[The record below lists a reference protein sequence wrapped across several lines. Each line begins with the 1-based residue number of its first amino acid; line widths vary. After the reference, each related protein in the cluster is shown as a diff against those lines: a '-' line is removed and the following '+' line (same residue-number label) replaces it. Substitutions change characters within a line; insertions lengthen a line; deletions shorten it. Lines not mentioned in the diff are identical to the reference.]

1 MRAGRAKV
9 RPVYHLIPETPP
21 KAHTMS
27 YISRFCLATEK
38 LVRVT
43 VLFGAILFP
52 ALIIV
57 CVYEVVARYLFNAS
71 QIWAFD
77 ITFMLHGALFMLSGA
92 YGLQKKV
99 HVRIDV
105 FSDMLPKRVQ
115 HFIYAFIYLGCFLPA
130 IWMLGEAATL
140 RSWSAYRTD
149 EVELVSAWGPLIW
162 PFYTALALGTIA
174 LLLQTLV
181 EIIRHVVGIFVVDG
195 PAGHDP
201 ALGV

>member
-1 MRAGRAKV
+1 MT
-9 RPVYHLIPETPP
+9 H
-21 KAHTMS
+21 
-27 YISRFCLATEK
+27 ISRFCLAIEK

-52 ALIIV
+52 ALIFV

-99 HVRIDV
+99 HVRIDLL
-105 FSDMLPKRVQ
+105 SDMLPKRAQNLLYSV
-115 HFIYAFIYLGCFLPA
+115 IYLACFLPA
-130 IWMLGEAATL
+130 IWILGEAATL
-140 RSWSAYRTD
+140 RSWSAYMSD

-162 PFYTALALGTIA
+162 PFYTAMALGIIA
-174 LLLQTLV
+174 LILQTAV

-195 PAGHDP
+195 LETADP
-201 ALGV
+201 NMGAN

>member
-1 MRAGRAKV
+1 MI
-9 RPVYHLIPETPP
+9 LL
-21 KAHTMS
+21 
-27 YISRFCLATEK
+27 SRFCLAIEK
-38 LVRVT
+38 LVRAT
-43 VLFGAILFP
+43 VFFGAILFP

-57 CVYEVVARYLFNAS
+57 CVYEVVARYIFNAS

-105 FSDMLPKRVQ
+105 FSDMMPKRVQ
-115 HFIYAFIYLGCFLPA
+115 NFLYAVLYLACFLPA
-130 IWMLGEAATL
+130 VWILGEAATL
-140 RSWSAYRTD
+140 RSWSAYMTD

-162 PFYTALALGTIA
+162 PFYTAMALGIIA
-174 LLLQTLV
+174 LFLQTSV

-195 PAGHDP
+195 LETPDAN
-201 ALGV
+201 LGI

>member
-1 MRAGRAKV
+1 MT
-9 RPVYHLIPETPP
+9 H
-21 KAHTMS
+21 
-27 YISRFCLATEK
+27 ISRFCLAIEK

-52 ALIIV
+52 ALIFV

-99 HVRIDV
+99 HVRIDLL
-105 FSDMLPKRVQ
+105 SDMLPKRAQNLLYSV
-115 HFIYAFIYLGCFLPA
+115 IYLACFLPA
-130 IWMLGEAATL
+130 IWILGEAATL
-140 RSWSAYRTD
+140 RSWSAYMTD

-162 PFYTALALGTIA
+162 PFYTAMALGIIA
-174 LLLQTLV
+174 LILQTAV

-195 PAGHDP
+195 LETADP
-201 ALGV
+201 NMGAN

>member
-1 MRAGRAKV
+1 M
-9 RPVYHLIPETPP
+9 PP
-21 KAHTMS
+21 KALIMI
-27 YISRFCLATEK
+27 YITRFCLAIEK

-52 ALIIV
+52 ALIFV

-105 FSDMLPKRVQ
+105 FSDMLPIRVQ
-115 HFIYAFIYLGCFLPA
+115 HVLYAFIFLGCFMPA
-130 IWMLGEAATL
+130 IWILGEAATL
-140 RSWSAYRTD
+140 RSWSAYKSD

-162 PFYTALALGTIA
+162 PFYTAMALGIIA
-174 LLLQTLV
+174 LILQTVV
-181 EIIRHVVGIFVVDG
+181 ESIRHVIGIFTG
-195 PAGHDP
+195 A
-201 ALGV
+201 ALNAAETSPESEVRV